1 MAVVLLL
8 GSGWWLTHADEL
20 PAAGGNELTISTT
33 IGEPVLFGVFA
44 DPDRTIALRT
54 VRARVRSN
62 TADAVIRVLVCSG
75 GDGDALAMDRALAK
89 DRCASLPT
97 LRGQRLLPLPG
108 PGPRLVVEV
117 VPRRTGQVVI
127 EGVSVS
133 YRAGLRR
140 GSENTGP
147 RMVTTVG

>member
-20 PAAGGNELTISTT
+20 PPVGNEWAITT
-33 IGEPVLFGVFA
+33 TVGQPVLFGVLV

-62 TADAVIRVLVCSG
+62 TADAVIRVLICTGLQGNEIGV
-75 GDGDALAMDRALAK
+75 DRARATDL
-89 DRCASLPT
+89 CASLPT

-108 PGPRLVVEV
+108 AGPRLVVEV

-127 EGVSVS
+127 EGVSIS

-140 GSENTGP
+140 GSENTGS
-147 RMVTTVG
+147 RMLTTVS